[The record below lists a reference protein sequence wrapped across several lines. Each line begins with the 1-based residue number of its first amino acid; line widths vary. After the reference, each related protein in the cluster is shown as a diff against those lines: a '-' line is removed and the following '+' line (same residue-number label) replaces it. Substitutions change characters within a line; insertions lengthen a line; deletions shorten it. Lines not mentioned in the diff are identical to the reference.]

1 MTIFAI
7 ERNGSL
13 VNHVVFRGSSQ
24 TNLYRE
30 YDVLPVT
37 FTTLKAATEIAD
49 VLFGTVVDYETYTST
64 QLSKAA

>member
-13 VNHVVFRGSSQ
+13 VNQLVFRGSSN

-30 YDVLPVT
+30 HDIVPIT
-37 FTTLKAATEIAD
+37 FTTLKAATDIAD
-49 VLFGTVVDYETYTST
+49 ILHGNVVDYDTYVST
-64 QLSKAA
+64 QAKAA